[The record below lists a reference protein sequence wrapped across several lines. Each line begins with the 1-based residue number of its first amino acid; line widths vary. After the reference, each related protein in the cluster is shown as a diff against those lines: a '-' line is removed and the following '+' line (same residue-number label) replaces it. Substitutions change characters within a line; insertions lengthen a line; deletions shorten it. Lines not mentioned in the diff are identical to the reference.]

1 MTSRPPIPDSA
12 PGRRAESGARHV
24 PGFGR
29 GLRGAWE
36 YVREVYDQAAADN
49 IFFLAGGLTF
59 SLLLAAIPFLILILS
74 LAGIALAPRIAAP
87 ENAVMEWLGTL
98 MPVNPATEA
107 QLREQLSDIVESS
120 RSVGIISGVLFVWFS
135 TRLFG
140 SLRTVLEAVFDLR
153 EGPGIIK
160 GKILDV
166 KMVVIASILLT
177 ANIGI
182 TTTMTA
188 VGRGIIEQL
197 GLPTAQA
204 LQALGY
210 STAYGAIFL
219 MFLLI
224 YKFVPTT
231 GLRWR
236 TAAIAALVASI
247 GFELVK
253 AALGWYLSDVADF
266 SRFFFAF
273 ATLVVLVVSFYY
285 TAIAFVLGG
294 EVAKVYG
301 LRRAMRQQREA
312 FDTR

>member
-1 MTSRPPIPDSA
+1 
-12 PGRRAESGARHV
+12 
-24 PGFGR
+24 
-29 GLRGAWE
+29 
-36 YVREVYDQAAADN
+36 
-49 IFFLAGGLTF
+49 
-59 SLLLAAIPFLILILS
+59 
-74 LAGIALAPRIAAP
+74 
-87 ENAVMEWLGTL
+87 
-98 MPVNPATEA
+98 VNPATEA

-120 RSVGIISGVLFVWFS
+120 RSVGIISGILFVWFS

-188 VGRGIIEQL
+188 VGRDIIEQL

-210 STAYGAIFL
+210 GTAYGAIFL

-224 YKFVPTT
+224 YKFVPSTR
-231 GLRWR
+231 LSWR
-236 TAAIAALVASI
+236 IATVAAVFSAV
-247 GFELVK
+247 GFEILKTARKVDDRK
-253 AALGWYLSDVADF
+253 IGDVIKKRVD
-266 SRFFFAF
+266 RKI
-273 ATLVVLVVSFYY
+273 ATPSVL
-285 TAIAFVLGG
+285 
-294 EVAKVYG
+294 
-301 LRRAMRQQREA
+301 
-312 FDTR
+312 